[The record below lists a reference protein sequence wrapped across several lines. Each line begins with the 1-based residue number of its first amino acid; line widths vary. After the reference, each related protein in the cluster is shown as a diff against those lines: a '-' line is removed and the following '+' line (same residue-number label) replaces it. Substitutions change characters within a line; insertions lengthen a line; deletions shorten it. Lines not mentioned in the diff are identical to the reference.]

1 MTTRIHSDLFTYRR
15 VSLMLVSALIFA
27 VLPAATVHAA
37 EWRIEPSIRVG
48 GEFDDNANLTTRT
61 DVDADISGYLIDASA
76 KFAYASETTDFFVEP
91 KLRKRDY
98 GDPLF
103 DSDDQFLPFNFSH
116 DTQNSNFRIWG
127 QYAREGIRTAERA
140 DADLEVED
148 PDEIADNE
156 SGRVRVR
163 GHRDSLYINPSWTYR
178 TSRVS
183 SIRLNLGLIDVSY
196 DGLLAN
202 LLTNYSDAR
211 VSASYLRN
219 WSPRNTAIL
228 TAGYRQF
235 EPEGSNKLTGTSLNA
250 GFERRLTET
259 TRLRALIGLEE
270 STDEVT
276 DQSDTNWVADISLT
290 RNLQTIT
297 MLAQYRRTV
306 SGGGIGSLSTR
317 DALNLNFTRRLSDRI
332 SAGFG
337 VRAYQDESL
346 NDTIIIF
353 EERDYIQ
360 LRAQLTWQ
368 LSRNLS
374 LDANYRYTFID
385 RCELCESANSNSII
399 IWLNYRPKPFIRS
412 R

>member
-1 MTTRIHSDLFTYRR
+1 MI
-15 VSLMLVSALIFA
+15 SAASVFA
-27 VLPAATVHAA
+27 MAAVTAVQAA
-37 EWRIEPSIRVG
+37 EWRIAPLIRVA
-48 GEFDDNANLTTRT
+48 GEFDDNAILTTRT

-76 KFAYASETTDFFVEP
+76 KFAYASETTDFFVTP
-91 KLRKRDY
+91 RLRKRDY

-103 DSDDQFLPFNFSH
+103 DSDDQFLPFNFNH
-116 DTQNSNFRIWG
+116 DTQTSNFRIWG
-127 QYAREGIRTAERA
+127 EYSREGVRTAERA

-148 PDEIADNE
+148 PDEIADDE
-156 SGRVRVR
+156 TGRVSVR
-163 GHRDSLYINPSWTYR
+163 GRRERLYINPSWTYR
-178 TSRVS
+178 MSRVS
-183 SIRLNLGLIDVSY
+183 SIRLDLGFSDVSY
-196 DGLLAN
+196 DGVLAS

-235 EPEGSNKLTGTSLNA
+235 EPEESNKLTGTGLGA

-259 TRLRALIGLEE
+259 TRLRALIGLEDT
-270 STDEVT
+270 TDEVT
-276 DQSDTNWVADISLT
+276 NQSDTNWVADISLT

-297 MLAQYRRTV
+297 MLAQYRRTI

-317 DALNLNFTRRLSDRI
+317 DALNLNFTRKLSDRI

-337 VRAYQDESL
+337 VRAYREERL
-346 NDTIIIF
+346 NDTAIIF
-353 EERDYIQ
+353 EEKDYIQ
-360 LRAQLTWQ
+360 LRARLTWQ

-385 RCELCESANSNSII
+385 RSGLGESANSNNIT
-399 IWLNYRPKPFIRS
+399 IWLNYRPNPITRS